1 MRLSSKFILLA
12 FVPLGLALLLIAA
25 AALYQGRSLA
35 QHERELVEAQ
45 YMHARRAELRHYV
58 DLALSTVMPLYRA
71 GGDDVRDRAEAIRR
85 LSALDYGNDGYFFV
99 YDLQGVSLMHS
110 RQPELVGRNLWSLRD
125 PEGRLTIQKLIAQA
139 LAGGGYV
146 DYLWQKPSSGQM
158 VRKLGYV
165 TALPRWNLMLGTGLY
180 LDDVEQTLARL
191 DDQVSGSIALTL
203 GWVSVIAGLGFLSIS
218 ATGLWLY
225 LSEQRVADQKLRL
238 LAGQLVR
245 SQEDERAH
253 LARELHDGSSQ
264 TLVSAKLLIESALDD
279 VQRGATPSEKGLSSA
294 LSRVTDSLT
303 EMRRI
308 SHRLR
313 PAMLDTLGLPA
324 ALEQLAREAGED
336 GALQCEVVLD
346 PPELSLSEAAKTA
359 LFRVAQE
366 ALANIA
372 KHAQARHVQI
382 LLGSGPVGRVHLEIS
397 DDGRGFD
404 LDAVNRDPQAG
415 IGLRNI
421 RERLAALGGS
431 VLFDTRPGQGTRLEV
446 QLPAQPQP
454 PQARPGEEDA

>member
-1 MRLSSKFILLA
+1 MRLTTKFILLA
-12 FVPLGLALLLIAA
+12 LVPLGLSLLLIAA
-25 AALYQGRSLA
+25 ATLYQGRSLV
-35 QHERELVEAQ
+35 QRERELVETE
-45 YMHARRAELRHYV
+45 YMQARRAELRHYV
-58 DLALSTVMPLYRA
+58 DLARSAVMPLYQQS
-71 GGDDVRDRAEAIRR
+71 GLDDAKARDEAIRR
-85 LSALDYGNDGYFFV
+85 LSTLDYGSDGYFFV
-99 YDLQGVSLMHS
+99 YDLQGVALMHS

-125 PEGRLTIQKLIAQA
+125 PEGRLTIQKLITQA
-139 LAGGGYV
+139 REGGGYV
-146 DYLWQKPSSGQM
+146 DYLWQKPSTGQM

-180 LDDVEQTLARL
+180 LDDVEHTLARL
-191 DDQVSGSIALTL
+191 DEQVSGSIAWTL
-203 GWVSVIAGLGFLSIS
+203 GWVAAMAGLGLLGIS
-218 ATGLWLY
+218 ATGLWLN
-225 LSEQRVADQKLRL
+225 LSEHKVADQKLRL

-279 VQRGATPSEKGLSSA
+279 VQRGAAPSENGLARA
-294 LSRVTDSLT
+294 LCRVTDSLT

-324 ALEQLAREAGED
+324 ALEQLAHEAGAD
-336 GALQCEVVLD
+336 GQLQFEVLLGQSGQ
-346 PPELSLSEAAKTA
+346 PLPEGVKTA

-372 KHAQARHVQI
+372 KHAGARHVQI
-382 LLGSGPVGRVHLEIS
+382 ILDTAGDGGVHLEIS

-404 LDAVNRDPQAG
+404 LEAVNRDPRAG

-421 RERLAALGGS
+421 RERLAALGGG
-431 VLFDTRPGQGTRLEV
+431 VVFHTRPGQGTRLEV
-446 QLPAQPQP
+446 HVP
-454 PQARPGEEDA
+454 PQGLQGP